1 MVPVANTYEPLIIV
15 LLLGWTLNPAVM
27 ASKVRV
33 LYTGDPYPGVT
44 PYIHMRVEPL
54 LEVTPVQ
61 ASTLHYAGISSDD
74 IRRAIRVYMP
84 RTYRSLVEFYD
95 VLIISDA
102 NVGSFSSDHHKWFK
116 DGVSEG
122 LGFVMV
128 GGYETFGGVGGY
140 PSWED
145 TPVADVLP
153 VSVVQG
159 LYWGGPM
166 TIVDQEHVF
175 MRSLPWRPNLPF
187 MRDYQCN
194 IVNLRDGAD
203 LLAVVTIGP
212 WGKSYAGHENPFF
225 STWTYAKGTVFAMT
239 GDWTPDGG
247 WVFLRWDY
255 LPDFITNLMLY
266 CANRPVPQDISL
278 VHTVRKQVTMLGY
291 RRLIATSLVDFIERF
306 GADTRKLL
314 AALDEV
320 DAARDKVEALH
331 LELNFVE
338 ALEAANA
345 ALSLMDQAELVAEK
359 SKKEALLWIYL
370 SEWLAVASTC
380 LLCALVIWALMIR
393 RRLYRE
399 VATTRFPATF

>member
-1 MVPVANTYEPLIIV
+1 MRTAASKYSLLITV
-15 LLLGWTLNPAVM
+15 LVLAWNLNPAVM

-61 ASTLHYAGISSDD
+61 ASTLHYAGISRDD

-84 RTYRSLVEFYD
+84 RTYRSLVESYD

-102 NVGSFSSDHHKWFK
+102 NVGSFSSDHHRWFK
-116 DGVSEG
+116 DSVSEG

-128 GGYETFGGVGGY
+128 GGYETFGGVAGY
-140 PSWED
+140 PSWEN

-166 TIVDQEHVF
+166 KIVNPEHVF
-175 MRSLPWRPNLPF
+175 MKSLPWRPNLDF
-187 MRDYQCN
+187 MQNYQCN

-212 WGKSYAGHENPFF
+212 WGSSYSGYENPFY
-225 STWTYAKGTVFAMT
+225 STWTYVNGTVFAMT

-255 LPDFITNLMLY
+255 LPDFVTNLMLY
-266 CANRPVPQDISL
+266 CAKRPVPHDISL
-278 VHTVRKQVTMLGY
+278 VHTLRKQMATLGY
-291 RRLIATSLVDFIERF
+291 RRLMATSLVDFIEGF
-306 GADTRKLL
+306 GADTGRLL

-320 DAARDKVEALH
+320 DAARDK
-331 LELNFVE
+331 LEGLYLDLDFVE

-345 ALSLMDQAELVAEK
+345 ALSLMDQAELVAER
-359 SKKEALLWIYL
+359 SKNEALLWIYL
-370 SEWLAVASTC
+370 SEWLAVTSTC
-380 LLCALVIWALMIR
+380 LLAGLIVWALMIR
-393 RRLYRE
+393 RRLYRD
-399 VATTRFPATF
+399 VVTTRFPAS